1 MSWHMLKQKN
11 IQPDF
16 EMVDNILK
24 KLNGVF
30 DAYDFYHHSNTEHE
44 MFEFTYQK
52 DDYRREA
59 WQITFMGKT
68 VASGGDFGLDDFYE
82 DDYVFLIKENAEK
95 IYNCAYHGAIDYVV
109 NILKYVSYSEISK
122 DFKEDWINTI
132 NNGIKRIEEDK
143 KNEHHYWSS
152 DDKLL
157 ED

>member
-1 MSWHMLKQKN
+1 MTWSKLKQRD

-16 EMVDNILK
+16 EMIDNILK

-30 DAYDFYHHSNTEHE
+30 DAYDFYHHASVGHE

-68 VASGGDFGLDDFYE
+68 VASGGTFGLDYDDFYE
-82 DDYVFLIKENAEK
+82 DDYVFLINENADL
-95 IYNCAYHGAIDYVV
+95 IFNQAHDGAIGHVTT
-109 NILKYVSYSEISK
+109 ILQYVSVSEIPKESK
-122 DFKEDWINTI
+122 QNWITII

-143 KNEHHYWSS
+143 LK
-152 DDKLL
+152 
-157 ED
+157 